1 MKCQAIL
8 DKAKKYRQLVKQVD
22 DLALQNWEAA
32 FEIEYTHESTAIEGN
47 TLSLMET
54 KVVLEDGVSVGGKKL
69 REIYEIVNHR
79 KAYRFI
85 KQRIAEGEK
94 LDEATVK
101 DIHAILM
108 ENIFAGGFYRNVN
121 VRITGAAHT
130 PPEPEEAYRQI
141 KNFFADLDWKYQDDP
156 ITCAAWTHAEFVR
169 IHPFVDGNGRTS
181 RLIMNYQLM
190 KNGLLPVSVPD
201 VQRLEYF
208 KCLEEYAVNGN
219 IEPFADFVAVLEEK
233 RLDDLLKNLKEV

>member
-1 MKCQAIL
+1 MKYQAIL

-141 KNFFADLDWKYQDDP
+141 KNFFADLDWKYQDDQ

-219 IEPFADFVAVLEEK
+219 IEPFADFVAAMEEK
-233 RLDDLLKNLKEV
+233 RLDDLLKNLKEI

>member
-1 MKCQAIL
+1 MKYQSIL
-8 DKAKKYRQLVKQVD
+8 DKAEKYRKLSADVD
-22 DLALQNWEAA
+22 SLALKNWEDA

-54 KVVLEDGVSVGGKKL
+54 KVVLEDGISVGGKKL
-69 REIYEIVNHR
+69 REIYEVVNHR

-85 KQRIAEGEK
+85 KEKIAEGKK

-130 PPEPEEAYRQI
+130 PPEPQEAYKQI
-141 KNFFADLDWKYQDDP
+141 KNFYADLEWRRKDDP
-156 ITCAAWTHAEFVR
+156 ITYAAWTHAEFVR
-169 IHPFVDGNGRTS
+169 IHPFIDGNGRTS
-181 RLIMNYQLM
+181 PLIMNYQLM
-190 KNGLLPVSVPD
+190 MSGLVPVSVP
-201 VQRLEYF
+201 QAARLEYF

-219 IEPFADFVAVLEEK
+219 IEPFADFVAGLEEK
-233 RLDDLLKNLKEV
+233 RLDELLKNFNI